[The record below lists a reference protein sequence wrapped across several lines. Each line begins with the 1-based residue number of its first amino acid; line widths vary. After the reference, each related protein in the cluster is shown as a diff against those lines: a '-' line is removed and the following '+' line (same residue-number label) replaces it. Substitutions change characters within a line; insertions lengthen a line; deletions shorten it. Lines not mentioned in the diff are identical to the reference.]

1 MKNTNSALSRGQK
14 IKFPAMALG
23 LSLAMAAPAFVA
35 HDEWTGAGTD
45 ILWSNPANWDTTSN
59 GGNQP
64 LPSIKTVIGL
74 ASLNTVTLNSAAGT
88 LPAFEVFGG
97 GVLNIMSGGSLTVAF
112 GGDRG
117 IYVAGTDTGSAIN
130 LLGGSFT
137 VINMAGAGFD
147 NLDIAMFG
155 ADGGTLTSGTGINID
170 TSVGGQTTYTS
181 TAAIPEPTSMSL
193 LALGGLALLRRRR
206 RA

>member
-1 MKNTNSALSRGQK
+1 MGQK

-23 LSLAMAAPAFVA
+23 LSLAMAGTSLGA
-35 HDEWTGAGTD
+35 HDEWTGGSGTD
-45 ILWSNPANWDTTSN
+45 ILWSNSANWNLDDSSAS
-59 GGNQP
+59 
-64 LPSIKTVIGL
+64 LPSIKTVIGE

-88 LPAFEVFGG
+88 VEGFELFGG
-97 GVLNIMSGGSLTVAF
+97 GVLNIMSGGSLTVDS

-117 IYVAGTDTGSAIN
+117 IYVSGGNGGNVGSAIN

-137 VINMAGAGFD
+137 VIDMAGDGFD
-147 NLDIAMFG
+147 NLNIAMFG